1 MKVCIGIISYLPDNS
16 SVREVRRRKMLQL
29 IDTCNKL
36 FNLPILIVA
45 QNWKDTDI
53 KSYSPIYNTS
63 NCQVFKYAKPLGII
77 GARNELRKKF
87 LESDYDYVILLD
99 DDSSISGGKEGADFY
114 LEQIKAHPDQF
125 GIFNGT
131 LLKLFAISK
140 EVFKQIDFG
149 SGKVEDGDYFEDI
162 LFVETLKKKF
172 KDKMFEFVKA
182 GLNERS
188 NNYNDPDSTWYH
200 GQFNKHLMGDNTR
213 ELLRKL

>member
-87 LESDYDYVILLD
+87 LESDYDY
-99 DDSSISGGKEGADFY
+99 SSMPE
-114 LEQIKAHPDQF
+114 
-125 GIFNGT
+125 T
-131 LLKLFAISK
+131 LLKIYYNDSVISLEKIK
-140 EVFKQIDFG
+140 EVFY
-149 SGKVEDGDYFEDI
+149 E
-162 LFVETLKKKF
+162 
-172 KDKMFEFVKA
+172 
-182 GLNERS
+182 
-188 NNYNDPDSTWYH
+188 
-200 GQFNKHLMGDNTR
+200 
-213 ELLRKL
+213 